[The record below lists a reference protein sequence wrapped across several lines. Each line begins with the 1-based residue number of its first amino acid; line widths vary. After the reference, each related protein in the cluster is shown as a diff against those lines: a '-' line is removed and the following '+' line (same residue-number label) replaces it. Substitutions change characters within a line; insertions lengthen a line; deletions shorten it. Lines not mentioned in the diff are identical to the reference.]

1 MEQERSANILIGGEE
16 YTLLLTTKATK
27 EIAGRRN
34 RVADHPP
41 GKPVYPCV

>member
-27 EIAGRRN
+27 EIAGRYG
-34 RVADHPP
+34 
-41 GKPVYPCV
+41 GKPGRKADEIREL

>member
-27 EIAGRRN
+27 DCTW
-34 RVADHPP
+34 VL
-41 GKPVYPCV
+41 KTCVKS